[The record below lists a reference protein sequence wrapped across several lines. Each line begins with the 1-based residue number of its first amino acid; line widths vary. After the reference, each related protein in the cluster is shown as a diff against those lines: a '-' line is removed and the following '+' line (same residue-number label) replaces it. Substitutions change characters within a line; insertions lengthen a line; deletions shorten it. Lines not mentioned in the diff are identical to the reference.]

1 MQHCAVGSRIFL
13 VDDHEI
19 VRRGLRDLFNRESDL
34 EVVGEAAT
42 VADALARIPLSNAD
56 VAVLDLGLPDGS
68 GIEIC
73 RELRSSAPRMHSI
86 ILTSYDDEESL
97 IEAALAGASGYALK
111 QLKGN
116 EIVAT
121 VRAAAQGRSTMNPD
135 VTARSLER
143 VRADREANEPLESL
157 TDQEREIL
165 ELIAMGKSNR
175 EIAEHMYLA
184 EKTIKNR
191 VTALFAKLGVSRRAQ
206 AAVYAARIMERYG
219 TL

>member
-1 MQHCAVGSRIFL
+1 MGSRIFL

-116 EIVAT
+116 EIVAA

>member
-1 MQHCAVGSRIFL
+1 VGSRIFL

-116 EIVAT
+116 EIVAA

>member
-1 MQHCAVGSRIFL
+1 MGSRIFL

>member
-1 MQHCAVGSRIFL
+1 VQHCAVGSRIFL

-116 EIVAT
+116 EIVAA

>member
-116 EIVAT
+116 EIVAA